1 MSNDDSMRF
10 FGLKIVSIYLKPI
23 PVRRKCQSVKSKVT
37 NKEVYSNLYIK
48 AVTSDDF
55 DENIVT
61 SLNEPW
67 L

>member
-48 AVTSDDF
+48 AVTSD
-55 DENIVT
+55 I
-61 SLNEPW
+61 LMKI